1 MATIILS
8 VAIMIAAAAAL
19 SLKVLLGHQ
28 SEVKRFGC
36 GNFAP
41 IDHDRAAGRARANGR
56 ARAAGAST
64 CGVCGAPDGEAC
76 RDDRVV
82 RDDGVVR
89 NDETAAEPPARP
101 FFSRN

>member
-28 SEVKRFGC
+28 REVKRFGC

-41 IDHDRAAGRARANGR
+41 IDQARADGH
-56 ARAAGAST
+56 ASTAGAST

-82 RDDGVVR
+82 RNDKVVR
-89 NDETAAEPPARP
+89 DDETAAEPPARP